1 MGDILFNLTQNG
13 GVSVPEYSHL
23 VWETLVSGYQQLTV
37 QP

>member
-1 MGDILFNLTQNG
+1 MIQNG
-13 GVSVPEYSHL
+13 GEAVPEYSHL